1 MTRRKDSVILNLS
14 KRIVTYHIRK
24 NATLKRR
31 KQRKLLIFNG
41 IFDDSLR
48 IKRPM
53 TTTSRT
59 SGITGIRSK
68 QKTRIINKEKKRQR
82 RDPLPFCCGG
92 FHHSGPS
99 GQLPFQG
106 SLGSCKHRKPSRK
119 KVQPDK
125 LRLHLLF
132 MAVVLR
138 QLAANLIPPYQAART
153 KMPVG

>member
-1 MTRRKDSVILNLS
+1 MA
-14 KRIVTYHIRK
+14 YHIRK

-41 IFDDSLR
+41 FFDDSLR
-48 IKRPM
+48 IKRPK

-59 SGITGIRSK
+59 SGTTGIRSK

-125 LRLHLLF
+125 LRLHLLLT
-132 MAVVLR
+132 ANIHK
-138 QLAANLIPPYQAART
+138 QLVANLMPTVSGGAYQDARRVT
-153 KMPVG
+153 SKWNDA

>member
-48 IKRPM
+48 IKRPR

-106 SLGSCKHRKPSRK
+106 SLYDAPMPPPKGEVLLYLPPDGKMGS
-119 KVQPDK
+119 
-125 LRLHLLF
+125 
-132 MAVVLR
+132 
-138 QLAANLIPPYQAART
+138 LASKAR
-153 KMPVG
+153 